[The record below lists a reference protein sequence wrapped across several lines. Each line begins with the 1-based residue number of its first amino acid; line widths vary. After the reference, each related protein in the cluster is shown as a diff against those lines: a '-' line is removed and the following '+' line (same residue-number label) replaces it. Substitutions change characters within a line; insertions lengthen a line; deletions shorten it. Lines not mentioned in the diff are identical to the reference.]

1 MPNLDKLTIRGF
13 KSILDLTDFEL
24 KNLNII
30 VGANGAGKSNLIA
43 FFRMLRAFID
53 GNLQR
58 FVNDNGGAGD
68 LLYNGRKHTA
78 EMFFQMR
85 FGDHGYRFTLVP
97 TAQNSCAVEKEA
109 LYYDHGRTGWWE
121 LGNSS
126 SGYSLM
132 AQEIKEQSSDAQYSR
147 SVYDAIMSWQIYH
160 FHDTSGTAGMR
171 HYEIVEDNQ
180 QLRSDAANIGPFL
193 YKLKK
198 DSPKAYQEIVSAIRL
213 VMPFFDDFLLIPQES
228 GPKSEVN
235 ISWRQKGTDYPMQPY
250 HLSDGSIRFICLA
263 TALLQPNPPSTII
276 IDEPELGLH
285 PSAIAILAEQIKI
298 ASQRTQVIIA
308 TQSPLLIDQFA
319 VEDIIVA
326 TRKHGAS
333 SFERLKEAD
342 FSAWLEDYS
351 VGELW
356 TKNVIAGGPCHE

>member
-1 MPNLDKLTIRGF
+1 MKLRHIPGDAET
-13 KSILDLTDFEL
+13 FEGL
-24 KNLNII
+24 FSGNTSNRQSHIVKNYL
-30 VGANGAGKSNLIA
+30 
-43 FFRMLRAFID
+43 
-53 GNLQR
+53 
-58 FVNDNGGAGD
+58 
-68 LLYNGRKHTA
+68 
-78 EMFFQMR
+78 FFQ
-85 FGDHGYRFTLVP
+85 
-97 TAQNSCAVEKEA
+97 
-109 LYYDHGRTGWWE
+109 
-121 LGNSS
+121 
-126 SGYSLM
+126 
-132 AQEIKEQSSDAQYSR
+132 
-147 SVYDAIMSWQIYH
+147 
-160 FHDTSGTAGMR
+160 
-171 HYEIVEDNQ
+171 
-180 QLRSDAANIGPFL
+180 
-193 YKLKK
+193 